1 MNGMTEQ
8 PPIRSI
14 SFIGLGLIGMS
25 LLQAM
30 KRSPLA
36 MESSILFQ
44 GFDPNFT
51 GNDRLHVEEL
61 GLDRFDQDKKT
72 LYSADLIILS
82 APVEVNIALLD
93 EIKRLAPPATLV
105 SDVSSTKSLIAR
117 KAAELEIP
125 FIGMHP
131 MAGKEQQGYH
141 ESHEELLR
149 GRRVILCDEKGLLN
163 GRKGAFLLRLLES
176 AGCTTLSMSADE
188 HDRII
193 AKISHLP
200 QLLSTLLMTHCGDS
214 IGKSGP
220 GFATLARLAGSSWQI
235 WRDIIA
241 TNSENIAEELERF
254 SAELA
259 MLSCEVRQRDMKQLE
274 ARFGEAN
281 RLYQTLKEMNRQ

>member
-1 MNGMTEQ
+1 MTEH

-25 LLQAM
+25 LLRAI

-36 MESSILFQ
+36 IESNILLQ

-51 GNDRLHVEEL
+51 DSDRQRVTEL
-61 GLDRFDQDKKT
+61 GLEQFIDDKKT

-82 APVEVNIALLD
+82 APVEVNIALLE
-93 EIKRLAPPATLV
+93 EIKMCAPPTTLV

-117 KAAELEIP
+117 KACELDLP

-141 ESHEELLR
+141 ESHEELLQ
-149 GRRVILCDEKGLLN
+149 GRRVILCDSKGLLS
-163 GRKGAFLLRLLES
+163 GKKGAFLIELLHS
-176 AGCTTLSMSADE
+176 AGCTTLCMNPDE

-200 QLLSTLLMTHCGDS
+200 LLLSTLLMTYCGDS
-214 IGKSGP
+214 ISKSGP
-220 GFATLARLAGSSWQI
+220 GFATFTRLAGSSWQI

-241 TNSENIAEELERF
+241 TNSDNIAEELERF
-254 SAELA
+254 STELVQ
-259 MLSCEVRQRDMKQLE
+259 LSQEIRRSDLEQLE
-274 ARFGEAN
+274 SRFSDAN
-281 RLYQTLKEMNRQ
+281 RLYQTLKEVNQQ

>member
-1 MNGMTEQ
+1 MSVHS
-8 PPIRSI
+8 PIRSI

-25 LLQAM
+25 LLRAI

-36 MESSILFQ
+36 IENNILLQ

-51 GNDRLHVEEL
+51 AADRLQVMEL
-61 GLDRFDQDKKT
+61 GLERFVDNKNQ

-82 APVEVNIALLD
+82 APVEVNIALLE
-93 EIKRLAPPATLV
+93 EIKLLAPHSTLV

-117 KAAELEIP
+117 KAWELDLP

-141 ESHEELLR
+141 ESHEELLQ
-149 GRRVILCDEKGLLN
+149 GRRVILCDDKSLLSGQKGRFLIELLH
-163 GRKGAFLLRLLES
+163 S
-176 AGCTTLSMSADE
+176 AGCTTLCMTPDE

-200 QLLSTLLMTHCGDS
+200 QLLSTLLVAYCGES
-214 IGKSGP
+214 ITKSGP
-220 GFATLARLAGSSWQI
+220 GFATFTRLAGSSWQI

-241 TNSENIAEELERF
+241 TNSDNIAEELEHFSKELAQLSLDVRHHDLEKLESRF
-254 SAELA
+254 S
-259 MLSCEVRQRDMKQLE
+259 D
-274 ARFGEAN
+274 AN
-281 RLYQTLKEMNRQ
+281 RLYQTLKEMNQQ